1 MSTRKFRLTA
11 THEVEVDEADYAADD
26 HPLAVEQAN
35 GPMLLA
41 EAIQDGHVM
50 VEVEELESDNGD

>member
-1 MSTRKFRLTA
+1 MTTHRFRLTA
-11 THEVEVDEADYAADD
+11 SYEVEVDEADYAADD

-41 EAIQDGHVM
+41 EAIQDGNVM
-50 VEVEELESDNGD
+50 VHVEELEPDHDG

>member
-1 MSTRKFRLTA
+1 MPTRKFRLNA
-11 THEVEVDEADYAADD
+11 TYEVEVDEADYAADD

-41 EAIQDGHVM
+41 EAIQDGQVM
-50 VEVEELESDNGD
+50 VEVEELEPDNGD